1 VQKAQTDKA
10 AKAGWW
16 ALALLGRLGHALG
29 FRWIFWWTLPIP
41 YHPLVPVLLLL
52 TPAALVV
59 RTVQRLFEGTPAP
72 VSWPAFLITGLVLA
86 IPLSFPIFNM
96 MFFALRV
103 QLAQGACFLAAMVLL
118 AAEVIVGRTASPLA
132 ILPILYFGA
141 HAWQFAQSRRAT
153 ARIRRQ
159 AKDYRPL
166 ALGGRAVEL
175 QGEQIWSEATELLKS
190 GVTNI
195 VCCNDSERTG
205 SVSLAGNSA
214 VVISA
219 EDGRKFQEMMPK
231 SMRPDGWNMVGPTVI
246 QTPGYETEPEVKIA
260 WDSLPTSQRKPT
272 GKRVTICDG
281 DDCQE
286 VISAEYS
293 TVMPV
298 PLFMLFY
305 MLAWSGN
312 GRSFW
317 ICGFWRGRTQPIGLP
332 RPSRYSSFTP
342 NLFAPEP
349 PVQPVDAGPL
359 FQRLEVAQRR
369 MLEEALTQLI
379 DYLAGRIRYPVQ
391 VHRLMARPHTLA
403 GLGADLCDSVLRA
416 KERGDEAG
424 ARLGAELLALIHP
437 EEFRSLKERLIPILG
452 SRILALRWELTPDL
466 DPAPLPIGCPRFGK
480 YGGYGLME
488 KVPQLWERLD
498 ELGTPGARI
507 TAALIREVGELAPLA
522 KAKSNFAGHE

>member
-1 VQKAQTDKA
+1 MQKARKNKA
-10 AKAGWW
+10 SKRGWW
-16 ALALLGRLGHALG
+16 ALVLLGRLGHALG

-41 YHPLVPVLLLL
+41 YHPLVPILLLL
-52 TPAALVV
+52 TPAAVV
-59 RTVQRLFEGTPAP
+59 VWTVQRLFEGAPAP
-72 VSWPAFLITGLVLA
+72 VSWSTFLITGLALTV
-86 IPLSFPIFNM
+86 PLSFPIFNM
-96 MFFALRV
+96 IFFALRV

-118 AAEVIVGRTASPLA
+118 AAEVIIGRTASPLA

-141 HAWQFAQSRRAT
+141 HTWQFVQSRRLT
-153 ARIRRQ
+153 AEIGQ
-159 AKDYRPL
+159 QTKAYRPV

-175 QGEQIWSEATELLKS
+175 QGEQLWSEATGLLKS

-214 VVISA
+214 VLISA

-231 SMRPDGWNMVGPTVI
+231 RMRPEGWNMVSGTVI
-246 QTPGYETEPEVKIA
+246 QTPGHETEPAVKIA
-260 WDSLPTSQRKPT
+260 WKSLPVSQRKPT

-332 RPSRYSSFTP
+332 RPSRYSSVTP
-342 NLFAPEP
+342 NLFAPET
-349 PVQPVDAGPL
+349 PVQPVNAGPL
-359 FQRLEVAQRR
+359 FERLEAAQKS
-369 MLEEALTQLI
+369 MLKEALTQLV
-379 DYLAGRIRYPVQ
+379 DYLAGQIRYPVQ
-391 VHRLMARPHTLA
+391 VHRLVARPHTLA
-403 GLGADLCDSVLRA
+403 GLGANLCDLVIRA
-416 KERGDEAG
+416 KDGRDEAG
-424 ARLGAELLALIHP
+424 ARLGAELLAVIHP
-437 EEFRSLKERLIPILG
+437 EEFRSLRERLIPILG
-452 SRILALRWELTPDL
+452 SRILALRWEITPDL
-466 DPAPLPIGCPRFGK
+466 DRAPLPIDCPRFGK

-488 KVPQLWERLD
+488 KVPQLWERLG
-498 ELGTPGARI
+498 ELGTPGAKI
-507 TAALIREVGELAPLA
+507 TAAFIQEVGELAPLA
-522 KAKSNFAGHE
+522 KAKSSFASQN

>member
-1 VQKAQTDKA
+1 M
-10 AKAGWW
+10 
-16 ALALLGRLGHALG
+16 LGRLGHALG
-29 FRWIFWWTLPIP
+29 FRWIFWWSLPIP
-41 YHPLVPVLLLL
+41 YHPLIPILLLL
-52 TPAALVV
+52 TPAAVVV
-59 RTVQRLFEGTPAP
+59 RTVQRLLEGAPAP
-72 VSWPAFLITGLVLA
+72 VSWSTFLVTGLALTV
-86 IPLSFPIFNM
+86 PLSFPIFNM
-96 MFFALRV
+96 MFIALKV

-118 AAEVIVGRTASPLA
+118 AAEVIVGRTAAPLA

-141 HAWQFAQSRRAT
+141 HAWQFVQSRRAT
-153 ARIRRQ
+153 AQIRQQ
-159 AKDYRPL
+159 ARDYRPV

-175 QGEQIWSEATELLKS
+175 QGEQLWSEATELLKS

-214 VVISA
+214 VLISA

-231 SMRPDGWNMVGPTVI
+231 SMRPEGWNIVSGTVI
-246 QTPGYETEPEVKIA
+246 QTPGYETEPAVKIA
-260 WDSLPTSQRKPT
+260 WTSLPVSQRKPT

-317 ICGFWRGRTQPIGLP
+317 ICGFWRGRSQPIGLP
-332 RPSRYSSFTP
+332 RPSRYSSVTP
-342 NLFAPEP
+342 SLFAQET
-349 PVQPVDAGPL
+349 PVQPIDAAPL
-359 FQRLEVAQRR
+359 FERLEAAQKR
-369 MLEEALTQLI
+369 MLKEALTQLV
-379 DYLAGRIRYPVQ
+379 DYLAGKIRYPVQ
-391 VHRLMARPHTLA
+391 VHRLMARPHALA
-403 GLGADLCDSVLRA
+403 GLGADLCDLVIRA

-424 ARLGAELLALIHP
+424 ARLGAELLAVLHP
-437 EEFRSLKERLIPILG
+437 DEFRSLKERLIPILG
-452 SRILALRWELTPDL
+452 SRILALRWEITPDF
-466 DPAPLPIGCPRFGK
+466 DPAPLPIDCPRFGK

-488 KVPQLWERLD
+488 KVPQLWERLG
-498 ELGTPGARI
+498 ELGTPGAKI
-507 TAALIREVGELAPLA
+507 TAALIQEVGELAPLA
-522 KAKSNFAGHE
+522 KARNLQRS